1 MKIELDI
8 VTPLLMWYDNNK
20 RILPWRE
27 DQNPYRVW
35 VSEIMLQQTR
45 VEAVKPY
52 FDRFM
57 KELPTVSQ
65 LANANEE
72 RLLKLWEGLGY
83 YNRVRNMQKAA
94 KVIMDEYQGR
104 FPEEYECLIRLPGIG
119 SYTAGAVASISF
131 GKKVPAVDGNVL
143 RILSRLMLYEEDILS
158 QKAKNEAR
166 DALLPLMP
174 EGRSGDFNQALMELG
189 ATVCVPNGA
198 PHCAECPWKELCLAY
213 KNGNWQEYPKKSA
226 KKPRK
231 IEQKT
236 ILIIG
241 DGQKL
246 LLHKRPEK
254 GLLAGMYELP
264 SLEEYAD
271 EESIIAEVREMGV
284 SPLRIQSIGEAKHIF
299 THKEWHMKGYRILAE
314 PFDFALDAGM
324 TLQKGYVMVTRQDTE
339 EAYPIPSAFA
349 AFTEYL
355 DIRPGIGK
363 AVKSRGEA
371 KRTVQGKTEQKEKG
385 LIK

>member
-1 MKIELDI
+1 MKIKSDI
-8 VTPLLMWYDNNK
+8 VTPLLMWYDNHK
-20 RILPWRE
+20 RVLPWRE

-57 KELPTVSQ
+57 KELPDVSR
-65 LANANEE
+65 LAEAEEE

-94 KVIMDEYQGR
+94 RIIMEDYEGV
-104 FPEEYECLIRLPGIG
+104 FPEEYDLLVRLPGIG

-131 GKKVPAVDGNVL
+131 GKQVPAVDGNVL
-143 RILSRLMLYEEDILS
+143 RILARLMLYEEDVLS
-158 QKAKNEAR
+158 QRAKNEAR

-174 EGRSGDFNQALMELG
+174 KERSGDFNQALMELG
-189 ATVCVPNGA
+189 AMVCVPNGEPRCEA
-198 PHCAECPWKELCLAY
+198 CPWREMCLAHQ
-213 KNGNWQEYPKKSA
+213 KGNWREYPKKAA

-231 IEQKT
+231 AEQKT
-236 ILIIG
+236 VFIIG
-241 DGQKL
+241 DGKRL
-246 LLHKRPEK
+246 LLHKRPSK

-264 SLEEYAD
+264 CADDWLD
-271 EESIIAEVREMGV
+271 EEGLIVRVREMGF
-284 SPLRIQSIGEAKHIF
+284 SPLRIQPIGEAKHIF
-299 THKEWHMKGYRILAE
+299 THKEWHMKGYRVLVE
-314 PFDFALDAGM
+314 PFDFKEDSEAR
-324 TLQKGYVMVTRQDTE
+324 LQKDYVMVTKEETE
-339 EAYPIPSAFA
+339 QAYPIPSAFA

-363 AVKSRGEA
+363 AVKREDIGEKA
-371 KRTVQGKTEQKEKG
+371 TVDKSNITKRD
-385 LIK
+385 